1 MAFIEAPVM
10 VDLGGSAHTIFN
22 EDRVQENLSIYQ

>member
-10 VDLGGSAHTIFN
+10 VDLGGPAHTIFN
-22 EDRVQENLSIYQ
+22 EDRAQEDL